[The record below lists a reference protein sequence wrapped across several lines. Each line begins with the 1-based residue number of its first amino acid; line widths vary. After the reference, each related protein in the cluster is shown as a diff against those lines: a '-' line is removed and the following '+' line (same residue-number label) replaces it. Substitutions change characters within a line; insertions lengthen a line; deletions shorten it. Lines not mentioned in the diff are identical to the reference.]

1 MPLFDSLGPDR
12 CSGLALQPIC
22 CELLITQSFLEPRPR
37 LLIRPANRAAA
48 LQAAHPL
55 RSPQHPTAVQP
66 VARPVELIGALD
78 QIQRAADARQ
88 AIEQGLLQLGI
99 EQHRAPQG
107 EPHPKHGQ

>member
-1 MPLFDSLGPDR
+1 MPPTR
-12 CSGLALQPIC
+12 CGDGRI
-22 CELLITQSFLEPRPR
+22 EG
-37 LLIRPANRAAA
+37 

-55 RSPQHPTAVQP
+55 RSAQQSAFGRRDPVGILQGQLAQAPQHPTAIQP
-66 VARPVELIGALD
+66 VARPVELIRALD

-107 EPHPKHGQ
+107 EPHPKQGQ